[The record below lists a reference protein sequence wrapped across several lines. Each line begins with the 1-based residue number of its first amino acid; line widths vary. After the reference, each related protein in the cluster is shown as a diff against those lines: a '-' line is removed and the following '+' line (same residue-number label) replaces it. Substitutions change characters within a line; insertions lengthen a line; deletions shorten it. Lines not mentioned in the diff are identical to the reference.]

1 MIPPDILNS
10 KSLFSL
16 LYQIDLELAE
26 QTRAQR
32 CPFAGGRCIMRTI
45 RESLG
50 AALLI
55 LMRYL
60 RFVIACAA
68 AVKVAG
74 AVSYRHRFGFG
85 TAGFTGRLSC
95 LSSPPFAKDVIQT
108 IPWSSSKAF
117 VGYGVQPSTV
127 GSTTSEHFFPRV
139 LLIGVWPDT

>member
-1 MIPPDILNS
+1 MIAPDILNS

-16 LYQIDLELAE
+16 LHKIDLELAE
-26 QTRAQR
+26 QTKARR
-32 CPFAGGRCIMRTI
+32 CPFAGGRCTMPTI

-68 AVKVAG
+68 AEKVAG
-74 AVSYRHRFGFG
+74 AVFFRHRFDFG
-85 TAGFTGRLSC
+85 TAGFTGRLFY
-95 LSSPPFAKDVIQT
+95 LSSPPFAKDAIQT
-108 IPWSSSKAF
+108 IPWSSSRAF

-127 GSTTSEHFFPRV
+127 GSTTSEHFFPRA